1 MRKVIC
7 LLLLLSLLLCGCAS
21 GSTSNGES
29 PFGNPTI
36 NVQNLP
42 EKVENPDKLPVL
54 KWVCLTDFG
63 CGGGNR
69 VWSENAAHQLNQMLE
84 QRNMPFR
91 VQFVML
97 TAINTT
103 VGFEWLAQ
111 KEAQKAL
118 KGADLIFGNL
128 SSQDMVKYLMP
139 ITEYAAGEAEPSLE
153 NAVPYEEEW
162 LRGTVGE
169 EIYGIPGY
177 RTVTGKSTC
186 WYVNPKVFTEYGF
199 TVEDFRGK
207 KYWEMDD
214 LFAQIYERN
223 GNKAFLNK
231 TIGGSSIE
239 ERIEQGQA
247 DVYSTIEIG
256 AFSNAALQE
265 IGAVFAVDYSKD
277 TPEVIN
283 VLEIEATR
291 WHQEAMIRYAD
302 AGYSTSADESV
313 LIRYSHA
320 ACDFVTEGELGI
332 IIPADTAYYHPA
344 QGYGIVSGVAASTD
358 HKQEALQLL
367 SLIADDEEFRM
378 HMAYGKEGQDYR
390 LDADGCYSIIRNEDG
405 SRYSLDFLTNL
416 NYYSGMTCSS
426 TDGNA
431 SDLLSPSTQHYY
443 DYTDEGKTLLETHRN
458 MIARA
463 THAYPLNN
471 SPADKVVNTTALI
484 FDFTGFE
491 AELDQIYQICDYY
504 LRFLTNNKEVKDDKR
519 TEDIDE
525 SLPRMT
531 KELYDQMLAELKSA
545 GSDRIQ
551 AELQRQLEEWRT
563 NNSGN

>member
-1 MRKVIC
+1 MKKVIC

-21 GSTSNGES
+21 GSTSNGEL
-29 PFGNPTI
+29 PFGGPKI

-63 CGGGNR
+63 AGGGNR

-103 VGFEWLAQ
+103 VDFEWLAQ

-153 NAVPYEEEW
+153 NAVPVGEDW

-177 RTVTGKSTC
+177 LTVVGESTC
-186 WYVNPKVFTEYGF
+186 WYVDPKVFTEYGF
-199 TVEDFRGK
+199 AAEDFQGK

-231 TIGGSSIE
+231 TIGGSFIE

-247 DVYSTIEIG
+247 DVYSTLEIG
-256 AFSNAALQE
+256 ACSNAALQE
-265 IGAVFAVDYSKD
+265 IGAVFAVDSSKD

-302 AGYSTSADESV
+302 AGYSTGADESV
-313 LIRYSHA
+313 LIRYSNA
-320 ACDFVTEGELGI
+320 ACDFITEGELGI
-332 IIPADTAYYHPA
+332 VIPADTAYYHPA

-367 SLIADDEEFRM
+367 SLIGEDEEFRL

-390 LDADGCYSIIRNEDG
+390 IGADGSYSIIRHEDG
-405 SRYSLDFLTNL
+405 SSYSLDFLSSL
-416 NYYSGMTCSS
+416 NYYSGKVSGS
-426 TDGNA
+426 ADNSG
-431 SDLLSPSTQHYY
+431 LYSPTTRHYTY
-443 DYTDEGKTLLETHRN
+443 YTEEGKTLLETHRN

-463 THAYPLNN
+463 THAYPLNI
-471 SPADKVVNTTALI
+471 SPADKTVNTSALI

-504 LRFLTNNKEVKDDKR
+504 LRFLTNDKEVKDDKR

-531 KELYDQMLAELKSA
+531 KELYDQMLAELKAA